1 MNFKLLSSFI
11 DGKGSTILSISL
23 IKIISK
29 IYNNSISNEECL
41 KLIESLK
48 YTNELSNTD
57 DSTIRKIEKFFANN
71 FYKNGSC
78 EKEIDFI
85 SNYLIN
91 KYNKEMRKENVFY
104 KYLNDYRNGVN
115 KAIESLK
122 EIKE

>member
-57 DSTIRKIEKFFANN
+57 DSTLRKIKKFFANN

-91 KYNKEMRKENVFY
+91 KYNKEMRKNNVFY

-115 KAIESLK
+115 KAKESLK

>member
-48 YTNELSNTD
+48 YTNELSNND
-57 DSTIRKIEKFFANN
+57 DSTIRKIEN
-71 FYKNGSC
+71 FL
-78 EKEIDFI
+78 
-85 SNYLIN
+85 LIIFT
-91 KYNKEMRKENVFY
+91 KTVHVKKKLILF
-104 KYLNDYRNGVN
+104 L
-115 KAIESLK
+115 I
-122 EIKE
+122 I